1 MVRISVWAIF
11 PDGIAWVIKMN
22 YGPDWLPFN
31 TMKTSYSN
39 GKVSVEPLESHS
51 FSFILGYYSG
61 DALGNNKYISFRE
74 CGQDK
79 GKQQY
84 VSRWPNI
91 CSLKSKHFPIILCKT
106 IQIGNNPPSGQTYF
120 SVFVIK
126 IYLIQ
131 KLIMLSQSS

>member
-1 MVRISVWAIF
+1 MFGSVWAIF

-61 DALGNNKYISFRE
+61 DALGNN
-74 CGQDK
+74 
-79 GKQQY
+79 
-84 VSRWPNI
+84 
-91 CSLKSKHFPIILCKT
+91 
-106 IQIGNNPPSGQTYF
+106 
-120 SVFVIK
+120 
-126 IYLIQ
+126 IYLSENVVKTKANNNMSPDEQIFTHLNQ
-131 KLIMLSQSS
+131 NILHKRFPTKNLVCFFYHETTSMVVLCV